1 VVLGGPH
8 PQSRTGGSPIGRFRT
23 ALNVTGVLVLFVALW
38 EGYRALALAL
48 DNTWPGTDAALPIVV
63 RGSGNAQSFPH
74 LWDIVAAL
82 GQPYRGGGETLGA
95 FLLSSIGH
103 TAREVAVGFVLGV
116 VLGFLLGVLFRH
128 SSLAE
133 RALMPYVVASQ
144 VVPFIAFAPILVVVF
159 NQWQFLP
166 SWAGVAVL
174 SMYLVF
180 FPVTINTVRGLRAA
194 EPTAEELMRSYA
206 VGWWTRLWKLR
217 FPAALPHIFVGMKI
231 GATAAVVGAIVGE
244 ISAPSS
250 EGIGGA
256 IFAFGRVS
264 NNAVQLFA
272 TTIAAG
278 LLGISAYLFVVGLE
292 RFALRSQRGAA
303 T

>member
-1 VVLGGPH
+1 V
-8 PQSRTGGSPIGRFRT
+8 RT
-23 ALNVTGVLVLFVALW
+23 ALNVTAVVALFVVLW
-38 EGYRALALAL
+38 EGYRAAALAL
-48 DNTWPGTDAALPIVV
+48 DNTWPGTDTALPIVV
-63 RGSGNAQSFPH
+63 RGSGNAQTFPH
-74 LWDIVAAL
+74 LWDIVTAF
-82 GQPYRGGGETLGA
+82 GRPYRGGGETLGS
-95 FLLSSIGH
+95 FLLSSVGH

-116 VLGFLLGVLFRH
+116 LLGFLLGVLFRH
-128 SSLAE
+128 SPLAE

-159 NQWQFLP
+159 NQWSFLP

-180 FPVTINTVRGLRAA
+180 FPVAINTVRGLRAA

-217 FPAALPHIFVGMKI
+217 VPAALPHIFVGMKI

-250 EGIGGA
+250 AGIGGA

-272 TTIAAG
+272 TTAVAG
-278 LLGISAYLFVVGLE
+278 LLGIAAYLLVVGLE
-292 RFALRSQRGAA
+292 RVALRSHSSHGG
-303 T
+303 

>member
-1 VVLGGPH
+1 
-8 PQSRTGGSPIGRFRT
+8 
-23 ALNVTGVLVLFVALW
+23 VLFVALW